1 MTPAPRTL
9 RCKGTCAAVART
21 LRELAAQL
29 ASTSLIHCPATLPAV
44 GAGQPKS

>member
-21 LRELAAQL
+21 LRELTAQL
-29 ASTSLIHCPATLPAV
+29 ASPFPLAGPTTLPV
-44 GAGQPKS
+44 VEQTNKP